1 MSISI
6 WPVLTWSVLT
16 WSVSSWPVATWPVP
30 NWPVQTRRVPSWP
43 VPTWL
48 FLTWPVKDFPV
59 LTRLVLS
66 VVARLA
72 CWRRARFQSKLKLE
86 VGPKCGKIIY
96 KALRC
101 KQKSKHQRLASESC
115 ILAWTPYYLCS
126 KYFACFQLTLAYFIV
141 KTSTQ
146 PQLNST

>member
-1 MSISI
+1 MLLWHDGTQILIAYPQSIAIQPQFWLLNPPFSI
-6 WPVLTWSVLT
+6 LLPQIFFIKLQFSIVNSSSSILTQKYKIFDSKCPQNSVISDKT
-16 WSVSSWPVATWPVP
+16 
-30 NWPVQTRRVPSWP
+30 
-43 VPTWL
+43 
-48 FLTWPVKDFPV
+48 
-59 LTRLVLS
+59 
-66 VVARLA
+66 
-72 CWRRARFQSKLKLE
+72 KLQ
-86 VGPKCGKIIY
+86 VRPKCGKIIY

-101 KQKSKHQRLASESC
+101 RQKSKHQRLASESC